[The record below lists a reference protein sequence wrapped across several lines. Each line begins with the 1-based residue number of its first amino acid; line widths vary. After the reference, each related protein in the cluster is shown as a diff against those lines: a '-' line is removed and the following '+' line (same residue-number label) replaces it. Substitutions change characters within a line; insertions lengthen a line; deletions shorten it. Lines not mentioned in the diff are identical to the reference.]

1 MAVEDQGIY
10 DIDPAFYMLRIVSV
24 SQGLWVNSFL
34 LRVLS
39 DLLME
44 NQDQSKNVYV
54 LIKECFWRKMT
65 LVVDAPLNPNKQTI

>member
-10 DIDPAFYMLRIVSV
+10 DIDPAFHMLGIVSV
-24 SQGLWVNSFL
+24 SQGLWINSFP

-44 NQDQSKNVYV
+44 NQDQSINVYV
-54 LIKECFWRKMT
+54 LI
-65 LVVDAPLNPNKQTI
+65 